1 MKNFIKY
8 IGVVSVCL
16 LLVIMLP
23 VLVLAEGPP
32 NDNFAD
38 AEEIFGVSG
47 TVTGSNEG
55 ADTEV
60 GEPTHGS
67 SPYNFGDSCSVW
79 WKWTSPVN
87 GTATFNINGSSIHYG
102 IILAVYTGSSV
113 SELNYVADAF
123 IQVQPD
129 AVFSVTRGTTYYIT
143 VAGCSFWKE
152 NYDTVI
158 EGDIVL
164 NWNVE
169 MLTPEVYEWP
179 DSATA
184 IIYGD
189 PLSASTL
196 SGGSAS
202 VPGAFEF
209 VDPNYVPPAAGTCSA
224 GVKFVPADQDTY
236 DIVTG
241 GIVTVPVNRAPLTI
255 TAENKSKIY
264 GDPDPVF
271 TASYDGFK
279 LGDTPAAVSGLTF
292 SREPGEDVGE
302 YTITPSGATASNYDI
317 SYASGTL
324 TIEPAPLTI
333 TADDKSK
340 TYGDDDPVFTAS
352 YSGFKRGDTAAVVS
366 GLTFSREAGED
377 VGEYTITP
385 SGATASNYTIT
396 FASGTLTISPAPL
409 TIKADDKSKTYGDD
423 DPAFTVSYSGFKR
436 GETAAVVSGL
446 VISRA
451 EGEDAGQYAIIPS
464 GATASNYTITFESGT
479 LTINPAPLT
488 IKADDKSKVYGDADP
503 AFTVSYS
510 GFKLGDTAAVVSGL
524 TFNREEGENVGQ
536 YAITPSGAT
545 AGNYIITFVDGTLT
559 INPAPL
565 TITADDKSK
574 TYGDD
579 DPALTVSY
587 DGFKRGDTAAVVSGL
602 NISREAGENV
612 GQYAI
617 TPSGATA
624 SNYTITFVDGTLTI
638 NPAPLTITA
647 DDKSKTYGDDDP
659 AFTVSYEGFR
669 RGDTASVVSGLNI
682 SREAGENVGQYAITP
697 SGATAGNY
705 TITFVDGT
713 LTINPAPL
721 TITADDKSKVY
732 GDPDPAF
739 TASYDGF
746 KLGDTAGVVSG
757 LAFSREEGEDVGT
770 YTITPYGATASNYA
784 ITFESGTL
792 TINKATPLVTAWPQA
807 APIIYGDML
816 GSSSLTGGEASVPGS
831 FAFVYPEACPEAGLQ
846 SVAVTF
852 IPEDTHNYN
861 SVSGTVEIAVKYMLS
876 INPDT
881 GGSVSGA
888 GEYLPGEEVQIKAE
902 PAVGYR
908 FVCWMEGGAIIGDD
922 AEMSI
927 TLSDHRILRAV
938 FWEYDTEKTWSQK
951 DIGTTDNKA
960 TVDFHDGKVSM
971 EINSPG
977 EITDG
982 QIDVTL
988 YDADAEKGAPEGMVP
1003 AGIYL
1008 RIERT
1013 DNFAGST
1020 VRLVVKYDPA
1030 ELPEDVEETSLK
1042 LYRFV
1047 PGTGW
1052 VEVSPQGVN
1061 KAEKYIWAELTGFS
1075 TFAVFGEVSPSEDL
1089 PKTEGT
1095 QVYLA
1100 VLAALFAIGGLFAL
1114 LRRKLAKEN

>member
-1 MKNFIKY
+1 VEGTFEFIDPSY
-8 IGVVSVCL
+8 V
-16 LLVIMLP
+16 P
-23 VLVLAEGPP
+23 LA
-32 NDNFAD
+32 A
-38 AEEIFGVSG
+38 
-47 TVTGSNEG
+47 
-55 ADTEV
+55 
-60 GEPTHGS
+60 GS
-67 SPYNFGDSCSVW
+67 S
-79 WKWTSPVN
+79 
-87 GTATFNINGSSIHYG
+87 
-102 IILAVYTGSSV
+102 
-113 SELNYVADAF
+113 
-123 IQVQPD
+123 
-129 AVFSVTRGTTYYIT
+129 
-143 VAGCSFWKE
+143 
-152 NYDTVI
+152 
-158 EGDIVL
+158 
-164 NWNVE
+164 
-169 MLTPEVYEWP
+169 
-179 DSATA
+179 
-184 IIYGD
+184 
-189 PLSASTL
+189 
-196 SGGSAS
+196 
-202 VPGAFEF
+202 F
-209 VDPNYVPPAAGTCSA
+209 V
-224 GVKFVPADQDTY
+224 GVKFVPADQESYETIY
-236 DIVTG
+236 
-241 GIVTVPVNRAPLTI
+241 GIVTVPVDKATLTI
-255 TAENKSKIY
+255 TADDKSKTY
-264 GDPDPVF
+264 GDNDPVF
-271 TASYDGFK
+271 TASYDGLK
-279 LGDTPAAVSGLTF
+279 LGDTPAVVSGLDFSREEGEDVGQYSITPSGATADNYTITFKSGTLTINPAPLTITADDKSKTYGDDDPAFTVSYEGFRRGDTASVVSGLTF
-292 SREPGEDVGE
+292 SREAGEDVGE
-302 YTITPSGATASNYDI
+302 YAITPSGATASNYTI
-317 SYASGTL
+317 TFVSGTL
-324 TIEPAPLTI
+324 TINPAPLTI

-366 GLTFSREAGED
+366 GLNISREA
-377 VGEYTITP
+377 
-385 SGATASNYTIT
+385 
-396 FASGTLTISPAPL
+396 
-409 TIKADDKSKTYGDD
+409 
-423 DPAFTVSYSGFKR
+423 
-436 GETAAVVSGL
+436 
-446 VISRA
+446 
-451 EGEDAGQYAIIPS
+451 
-464 GATASNYTITFESGT
+464 
-479 LTINPAPLT
+479 
-488 IKADDKSKVYGDADP
+488 
-503 AFTVSYS
+503 
-510 GFKLGDTAAVVSGL
+510 
-524 TFNREEGENVGQ
+524 GENVGQ

-545 AGNYIITFVDGTLT
+545 AGNYTITFVDGTLT

-579 DPALTVSY
+579 DPAFTVSY
-587 DGFKRGDTAAVVSGL
+587 EGFRRGDTAAVVSGL

-705 TITFVDGT
+705 TITFVNGT

>member
-1 MKNFIKY
+1 MTGKIKGILI
-8 IGVVSVCL
+8 IGACL
-16 LLVIMLP
+16 LLLAIVP
-23 VLVLAEGPP
+23 ALVLAQSAPH

-38 AEEIFGVSG
+38 AEQIYGKSG
-47 TVTGSNEG
+47 TVDGSNAG
-55 ADTEV
+55 ASIEP
-60 GEPTHGS
+60 GEPIH
-67 SPYNFGDSCSVW
+67 FGYGNRYSVW
-79 WKWTSPVN
+79 YKWTAPVN
-87 GTATFNINGSSIHYG
+87 GTATFSFYGYSIYYG
-102 IILAVYTGSSV
+102 IVMGVYTGNSV
-113 SELNYVADAF
+113 SELNAVTGGL
-123 IQVQPD
+123 VQGNPS
-129 AVFSVTRGTTYYIT
+129 AVFGVSKGTTYYICIS
-143 VAGCSFWKE
+143 GCDYWEIQYGQSIQGSFGL
-152 NYDTVI
+152 T
-158 EGDIVL
+158 
-164 NWNVE
+164 WNVE
-169 MLTPEVYEWP
+169 MLTPEVYAWP
-179 DSATA
+179 TSATA
-184 IIYGD
+184 ITYGD

-202 VPGAFEF
+202 VPGTFEF
-209 VDPNYVPPAAGTCSA
+209 VDPNYVPLAAGNCSA
-224 GVKFVPADQDTY
+224 GVIFVPADQDTY

-241 GIVTVPVNRAPLTI
+241 GTVTVPVNRAPLTI

-524 TFNREEGENVGQ
+524 TFNREEGEDVGQ
-536 YAITPSGAT
+536 YVLTPSGAT
-545 AGNYIITFVDGTLT
+545 ASNYTIAFESGTLT

-565 TITADDKSK
+565 TIKADDKSK
-574 TYGDD
+574 VYGDD
-579 DPALTVSY
+579 DPAFTVSY
-587 DGFKRGDTAAVVSGL
+587 SGFKLDDTAAVVSGL
-602 NISREAGENV
+602 SISRAAGENV

-624 SNYTITFVDGTLTI
+624 SNYTIAFESGTLTI

-647 DDKSKTYGDDDP
+647 GDKSKVYGDDDPVFTTSYSGFKLGDTAAVVSGLVFSREAGEDVGTYAITPHGTTASNYTITFESGTLTIIPAPLTIKADDKSKTYGDPDP
-659 AFTVSYEGFR
+659 EFTASYSGFK
-669 RGDTASVVSGLNI
+669 RGDTA
-682 SREAGENVGQYAITP
+682 A
-697 SGATAGNY
+697 
-705 TITFVDGT
+705 
-713 LTINPAPL
+713 
-721 TITADDKSKVY
+721 
-732 GDPDPAF
+732 
-739 TASYDGF
+739 
-746 KLGDTAGVVSG
+746 VVSG
-757 LAFSREEGEDVGT
+757 LAFSREAGEDVGT
-770 YTITPYGATASNYA
+770 YTITPYGATASNYTF
-784 ITFESGTL
+784 TFESGTL
-792 TINKATPLVTAWPQA
+792 TINKATPVIIAWPQA

-816 GSSSLTGGEASVPGS
+816 GTSTLTGGEASVPGS
-831 FAFVYPEACPEAGLQ
+831 FAFVYPELCPEAGLY
-846 SVAVTF
+846 SATVTF

-861 SVSGTVEIAVKYMLS
+861 SVSGTVEVAVIYMLS
-876 INPDT
+876 INPDA

-888 GEYLPGEEVQIKAE
+888 GAYLPGEEVQIKAE
-902 PAVGYR
+902 PASGYR
-908 FVCWMEGGAIIGDD
+908 FVCWIEDGAIIGDD
-922 AEMSI
+922 AEMSL
-927 TLSDHRILRAV
+927 TLSSHRILRAV
-938 FWEYDTEKTWSQK
+938 FWEYDTEKTQSQK
-951 DIGTTDNKA
+951 DISTTDNKA
-960 TVDFHDGKVSM
+960 SLDFHDGKVSM
-971 EINSPG
+971 EITAPG
-977 EITDG
+977 EITGG

-988 YDADAEKGAPEGMVP
+988 YDADAEKGVPEGMVP

-1030 ELPEDVEETSLK
+1030 ELPEGVDEASLK

-1047 PGTGW
+1047 PGSGW

-1061 KAEKYIWAELTGFS
+1061 TAEKYIWAELTDFS
-1075 TFAVFGEVSPSEDL
+1075 TFAVFGEVPPSEEL
-1089 PKTEGT
+1089 PKTDGT
-1095 QVYLA
+1095 QLYLA
-1100 VLAALFAIGGLFAL
+1100 VLAALFAIGGFFVL
-1114 LRRKLAKEN
+1114 LRRKLAREN

>member
-1 MKNFIKY
+1 MTGKIKGILI
-8 IGVVSVCL
+8 IGACL
-16 LLVIMLP
+16 LLLAIVP
-23 VLVLAEGPP
+23 ALVLAQSAPH

-38 AEEIFGVSG
+38 AEQIYGKSG
-47 TVTGSNEG
+47 TVDGSNAG
-55 ADTEV
+55 ASIEP
-60 GEPTHGS
+60 GEPIH
-67 SPYNFGDSCSVW
+67 FGYGNRYSVW
-79 WKWTSPVN
+79 YKWTAPVN
-87 GTATFNINGSSIHYG
+87 GTATFSFYGYSIYYG
-102 IILAVYTGSSV
+102 IVMGVYTGNSV
-113 SELNYVADAF
+113 SELNAVTGGL
-123 IQVQPD
+123 VQGNPS
-129 AVFSVTRGTTYYIT
+129 AVFGVSKGTTYYICIS
-143 VAGCSFWKE
+143 GCDYWEIQYGQSIQGSFGL
-152 NYDTVI
+152 T
-158 EGDIVL
+158 
-164 NWNVE
+164 WNVE
-169 MLTPEVYEWP
+169 MLTPEVYAWP
-179 DSATA
+179 TSATA
-184 IIYGD
+184 ITYGD

-202 VPGAFEF
+202 VPGTFEF
-209 VDPNYVPPAAGTCSA
+209 VDPNYVPLAAGNCSA
-224 GVKFVPADQDTY
+224 GVIFVPADQDTY

-241 GIVTVPVNRAPLTI
+241 GTVTVPVNRAPLTI

-488 IKADDKSKVYGDADP
+488 IKADDKSKVYGDDDP

-510 GFKLGDTAAVVSGL
+510 GFKLDDTAAVVSGL
-524 TFNREEGENVGQ
+524 
-536 YAITPSGAT
+536 S
-545 AGNYIITFVDGTLT
+545 
-559 INPAPL
+559 
-565 TITADDKSK
+565 
-574 TYGDD
+574 
-579 DPALTVSY
+579 
-587 DGFKRGDTAAVVSGL
+587 
-602 NISREAGENV
+602 ISRAAGENV

-624 SNYTITFVDGTLTI
+624 SNYTIAFESGTLTI

-647 DDKSKTYGDDDP
+647 GDKSKVYGDDDPVFTTSYSGFKLGDTAAVVSGLVFSREAGEDVGTYAITPHGTTASNYTITFESGTLTIIPAPLTIKADDKSKTYGDPDP
-659 AFTVSYEGFR
+659 EFTASYSGFK
-669 RGDTASVVSGLNI
+669 RGDTA
-682 SREAGENVGQYAITP
+682 A
-697 SGATAGNY
+697 
-705 TITFVDGT
+705 
-713 LTINPAPL
+713 
-721 TITADDKSKVY
+721 
-732 GDPDPAF
+732 
-739 TASYDGF
+739 
-746 KLGDTAGVVSG
+746 VVSG
-757 LAFSREEGEDVGT
+757 LAFSREAGEDVGT
-770 YTITPYGATASNYA
+770 YTITPYGATASNYTF
-784 ITFESGTL
+784 TFESGTL
-792 TINKATPLVTAWPQA
+792 TINKATPVIIAWPQA

-816 GSSSLTGGEASVPGS
+816 GTSTLTGGEASVPGS
-831 FAFVYPEACPEAGLQ
+831 FAFVYPELCPEAGLY
-846 SVAVTF
+846 SATVTF

-861 SVSGTVEIAVKYMLS
+861 SVSGTVEVAVIYMLS
-876 INPDT
+876 INPDA

-888 GEYLPGEEVQIKAE
+888 GAYLPGEEVQIKAE
-902 PAVGYR
+902 PASGYR
-908 FVCWMEGGAIIGDD
+908 FVCWIEDGAIIGDD
-922 AEMSI
+922 AEMSL
-927 TLSDHRILRAV
+927 TLSSHRILRAV
-938 FWEYDTEKTWSQK
+938 FWEYDTEKTQSQK
-951 DIGTTDNKA
+951 DISTTDNKA
-960 TVDFHDGKVSM
+960 SLDFHDGKVSM
-971 EINSPG
+971 EITAPG
-977 EITDG
+977 EITGG

-988 YDADAEKGAPEGMVP
+988 YDADAEKGVPEGMVP

-1030 ELPEDVEETSLK
+1030 ELPEGVDEASLK

-1047 PGTGW
+1047 PGSGW

-1061 KAEKYIWAELTGFS
+1061 TAEKYIWAELTDFS
-1075 TFAVFGEVSPSEDL
+1075 TFAVFGEVPPSEEL
-1089 PKTEGT
+1089 PKTDGT
-1095 QVYLA
+1095 QLYLA
-1100 VLAALFAIGGLFAL
+1100 VLAALFAIGGFFVL
-1114 LRRKLAKEN
+1114 LRRKLAREN

>member
-1 MKNFIKY
+1 MTGKIKGILI
-8 IGVVSVCL
+8 IGACL
-16 LLVIMLP
+16 LLLAIVP
-23 VLVLAEGPP
+23 ALVLAQSAPH

-38 AEEIFGVSG
+38 AEQIYGKSG
-47 TVTGSNEG
+47 TVDGSNAG
-55 ADTEV
+55 ASIEP
-60 GEPTHGS
+60 GEPIH
-67 SPYNFGDSCSVW
+67 FGYGNRYSVW
-79 WKWTSPVN
+79 YKWTAPVN
-87 GTATFNINGSSIHYG
+87 GTATFSFYGYSIYYG
-102 IILAVYTGSSV
+102 IVMGVYTGNSV
-113 SELNYVADAF
+113 SELNAVTGGL
-123 IQVQPD
+123 VQGNPS
-129 AVFSVTRGTTYYIT
+129 AVFGVSKGTTYYICIS
-143 VAGCSFWKE
+143 GCDYWEIQYGQSIQGSFGL
-152 NYDTVI
+152 T
-158 EGDIVL
+158 
-164 NWNVE
+164 WNVE
-169 MLTPEVYEWP
+169 MLTPEVYAWP
-179 DSATA
+179 TSATA
-184 IIYGD
+184 ITYGD

-202 VPGAFEF
+202 VPGTFEF
-209 VDPNYVPPAAGTCSA
+209 VDPNYVPLAAGNCSA
-224 GVKFVPADQDTY
+224 GVIFVPADQDTY

-241 GIVTVPVNRAPLTI
+241 GTVTVPVNRAPLTI

-488 IKADDKSKVYGDADP
+488 IKADDKSKVYGDDDP

-510 GFKLGDTAAVVSGL
+510 GFKLDDTAAVVSGL
-524 TFNREEGENVGQ
+524 
-536 YAITPSGAT
+536 S
-545 AGNYIITFVDGTLT
+545 
-559 INPAPL
+559 
-565 TITADDKSK
+565 
-574 TYGDD
+574 
-579 DPALTVSY
+579 
-587 DGFKRGDTAAVVSGL
+587 
-602 NISREAGENV
+602 ISRAAGENV

-624 SNYTITFVDGTLTI
+624 SNYTIAFESGTLTI

-647 DDKSKTYGDDDP
+647 GDKSTVYGDDDPVFTTSYSGFKLGDTAAVVSGLVFSREAGEDVGTYAITPHGTTASNYTITFESGTLTIIPAPLTIKADDKSKTYGDPDP
-659 AFTVSYEGFR
+659 EFTASYSGFK
-669 RGDTASVVSGLNI
+669 RGDTA
-682 SREAGENVGQYAITP
+682 A
-697 SGATAGNY
+697 
-705 TITFVDGT
+705 
-713 LTINPAPL
+713 
-721 TITADDKSKVY
+721 
-732 GDPDPAF
+732 
-739 TASYDGF
+739 
-746 KLGDTAGVVSG
+746 VVSG
-757 LAFSREEGEDVGT
+757 LAFSREAGEDVGT
-770 YTITPYGATASNYA
+770 YTITPYGATASNYTF
-784 ITFESGTL
+784 TFESGTL
-792 TINKATPLVTAWPQA
+792 TINKATPVIIAWPQA

-816 GSSSLTGGEASVPGS
+816 GTSTLTGGEASVPGS
-831 FAFVYPEACPEAGLQ
+831 FAFVYPELCPEAGLY
-846 SVAVTF
+846 SATVTF

-861 SVSGTVEIAVKYMLS
+861 SVSGTVEVAVIYMLS
-876 INPDT
+876 INPDA

-888 GEYLPGEEVQIKAE
+888 GAYLPGEEVQIKAE
-902 PAVGYR
+902 PASGYR
-908 FVCWMEGGAIIGDD
+908 FVCWIEDGAIIGDD
-922 AEMSI
+922 AEMSL
-927 TLSDHRILRAV
+927 TLSSHRILRAV
-938 FWEYDTEKTWSQK
+938 FWEYDTEKTQSQK
-951 DIGTTDNKA
+951 DISTTDNKA
-960 TVDFHDGKVSM
+960 SLDFHDGKVSM
-971 EINSPG
+971 EITAPG
-977 EITDG
+977 EITGG

-988 YDADAEKGAPEGMVP
+988 YDADAEKGVPEGMVP

-1030 ELPEDVEETSLK
+1030 ELPEGVDEASLK

-1047 PGTGW
+1047 PGSGW

-1061 KAEKYIWAELTGFS
+1061 TAEKYIWAELTDFS
-1075 TFAVFGEVSPSEDL
+1075 TFAVFGEVPPSEEL
-1089 PKTEGT
+1089 PKTDGT
-1095 QVYLA
+1095 QLYLA
-1100 VLAALFAIGGLFAL
+1100 VLAALFAIGGFFVL
-1114 LRRKLAKEN
+1114 LRRKLAREN

>member
-1 MKNFIKY
+1 MTGTTKRILI
-8 IGVVSVCL
+8 IGASL
-16 LLVIMLP
+16 LLLGIVP
-23 VLVLAEGPP
+23 ALVLAQGSPH
-32 NDNFAD
+32 NDYFAN
-38 AEEIFGVSG
+38 AEEIFGRSG
-47 TVTGSNEG
+47 NVGGSNAG
-55 ADTEV
+55 AGIEP
-60 GEPTHGS
+60 GEPTH
-67 SPYNFGDSCSVW
+67 FGYGNRYSVW
-79 WKWTSPVN
+79 YKWTAPVN
-87 GTATFNINGSSIHYG
+87 GTATFTFDSSSSSIYYG
-102 IILAVYTGSSV
+102 IVLGVYTGSSV
-113 SELNYVADAF
+113 SELNAVAGGL
-123 IQVQPD
+123 VQSNSS
-129 AVFSVTRGTTYYIT
+129 AVFGVAKGTTYYIC
-143 VAGCSFWKE
+143 VSGCDYWETQYGQNLQGNF
-152 NYDTVI
+152 
-158 EGDIVL
+158 VL

-255 TAENKSKIY
+255 TA
-264 GDPDPVF
+264 
-271 TASYDGFK
+271 
-279 LGDTPAAVSGLTF
+279 
-292 SREPGEDVGE
+292 
-302 YTITPSGATASNYDI
+302 
-317 SYASGTL
+317 
-324 TIEPAPLTI
+324 
-333 TADDKSK
+333 
-340 TYGDDDPVFTAS
+340 
-352 YSGFKRGDTAAVVS
+352 
-366 GLTFSREAGED
+366 
-377 VGEYTITP
+377 
-385 SGATASNYTIT
+385 
-396 FASGTLTISPAPL
+396 
-409 TIKADDKSKTYGDD
+409 
-423 DPAFTVSYSGFKR
+423 
-436 GETAAVVSGL
+436 
-446 VISRA
+446 
-451 EGEDAGQYAIIPS
+451 
-464 GATASNYTITFESGT
+464 
-479 LTINPAPLT
+479 
-488 IKADDKSKVYGDADP
+488 
-503 AFTVSYS
+503 
-510 GFKLGDTAAVVSGL
+510 
-524 TFNREEGENVGQ
+524 
-536 YAITPSGAT
+536 
-545 AGNYIITFVDGTLT
+545 
-559 INPAPL
+559 
-565 TITADDKSK
+565 
-574 TYGDD
+574 
-579 DPALTVSY
+579 
-587 DGFKRGDTAAVVSGL
+587 
-602 NISREAGENV
+602 
-612 GQYAI
+612 
-617 TPSGATA
+617 
-624 SNYTITFVDGTLTI
+624 
-638 NPAPLTITA
+638 

-705 TITFVDGT
+705 TITFVNGT

>member
-1 MKNFIKY
+1 MTGKIKGILI
-8 IGVVSVCL
+8 IGACL
-16 LLVIMLP
+16 LLLAIVP
-23 VLVLAEGPP
+23 ALVLAQSAPH
-32 NDNFAD
+32 NDTFAD
-38 AEEIFGVSG
+38 AEQIYGKSG
-47 TVTGSNEG
+47 TVDGSNAG
-55 ADTEV
+55 ASIEP
-60 GEPTHGS
+60 GEPIH
-67 SPYNFGDSCSVW
+67 FGYGNRYSVW
-79 WKWTSPVN
+79 YKWTAPVN
-87 GTATFNINGSSIHYG
+87 GTATFSFYGYSIYYG
-102 IILAVYTGSSV
+102 IVMGVYTGNSV
-113 SELNYVADAF
+113 SELNAVTGGL
-123 IQVQPD
+123 VQGNPS
-129 AVFSVTRGTTYYIT
+129 AVFGVSKGTTYYICIS
-143 VAGCSFWKE
+143 GCDYWEIQYGQSIQGSFGL
-152 NYDTVI
+152 T
-158 EGDIVL
+158 
-164 NWNVE
+164 WNVE
-169 MLTPEVYEWP
+169 MLTPEVYAWP
-179 DSATA
+179 TSATA
-184 IIYGD
+184 ITYGD

-202 VPGAFEF
+202 VPGTFEF
-209 VDPNYVPPAAGTCSA
+209 VDPNYVPLAAGNCSA
-224 GVKFVPADQDTY
+224 GVIFVPADQDTY

-241 GIVTVPVNRAPLTI
+241 GTVTVPVNRAPLTI

-488 IKADDKSKVYGDADP
+488 IKADDKSKVYGDDDP

-510 GFKLGDTAAVVSGL
+510 GFKLDDTAAVVSGL
-524 TFNREEGENVGQ
+524 
-536 YAITPSGAT
+536 S
-545 AGNYIITFVDGTLT
+545 
-559 INPAPL
+559 
-565 TITADDKSK
+565 
-574 TYGDD
+574 
-579 DPALTVSY
+579 
-587 DGFKRGDTAAVVSGL
+587 
-602 NISREAGENV
+602 ISRAAGENV

-624 SNYTITFVDGTLTI
+624 SNYTIAFESGTLTI

-647 DDKSKTYGDDDP
+647 GDKSKVYGDDDPVFTTSYSGFKLGDTAAVVSGLVFSREAGEDVGTYAITPHGTTASNYTITFESGTLTIIPAPLTIKADDKSKTYGDPDP
-659 AFTVSYEGFR
+659 EFTASYSGFK
-669 RGDTASVVSGLNI
+669 RGDTA
-682 SREAGENVGQYAITP
+682 A
-697 SGATAGNY
+697 
-705 TITFVDGT
+705 
-713 LTINPAPL
+713 
-721 TITADDKSKVY
+721 
-732 GDPDPAF
+732 
-739 TASYDGF
+739 
-746 KLGDTAGVVSG
+746 VVSG
-757 LAFSREEGEDVGT
+757 LAFSREAGEDVGT
-770 YTITPYGATASNYA
+770 YTITPYGATASNYTF
-784 ITFESGTL
+784 TFESGTL
-792 TINKATPLVTAWPQA
+792 TINKATPVIIAWPQA

-816 GSSSLTGGEASVPGS
+816 GTSTLTGGEASVPGS
-831 FAFVYPEACPEAGLQ
+831 FAFVYPELCPEAGLY
-846 SVAVTF
+846 SATVTF

-861 SVSGTVEIAVKYMLS
+861 SVSGTVEVAVIYMLS
-876 INPDT
+876 INPDA

-888 GEYLPGEEVQIKAE
+888 GAYLPGEEVQIKAE
-902 PAVGYR
+902 PASGYR
-908 FVCWMEGGAIIGDD
+908 FVCWIEDGAIIGDD
-922 AEMSI
+922 AEMSL
-927 TLSDHRILRAV
+927 TLSSHRILRAV
-938 FWEYDTEKTWSQK
+938 FWEYDTEKTQSQK
-951 DIGTTDNKA
+951 DISTTDNKA
-960 TVDFHDGKVSM
+960 SLDFHDGKVSM
-971 EINSPG
+971 EITAPG
-977 EITDG
+977 EITGG

-988 YDADAEKGAPEGMVP
+988 YDADAEKGVPEGMVP

-1030 ELPEDVEETSLK
+1030 ELPEGVDEASLK

-1047 PGTGW
+1047 PGSGW

-1061 KAEKYIWAELTGFS
+1061 TAEKYIWAELTDFS
-1075 TFAVFGEVSPSEDL
+1075 TFAVFGEVPPSEEL
-1089 PKTEGT
+1089 PKTDGT
-1095 QVYLA
+1095 QLYLA
-1100 VLAALFAIGGLFAL
+1100 VLAALFAIGGFFVL
-1114 LRRKLAKEN
+1114 LRRKLAREN

>member
-38 AEEIFGVSG
+38 AEEISGRSG
-47 TVTGSNEG
+47 TVTGSNAG

-67 SPYNFGDSCSVW
+67 YGDKYTVW

-102 IILAVYTGSSV
+102 VILAVYTGSSV
-113 SELNYVADAF
+113 SELNYVADAL
-123 IQVQPD
+123 IQIQPN
-129 AVFSVTRGTTYYIT
+129 AEFSVTRGTTYYIT
-143 VAGCSFWKE
+143 VAGCSFWE
-152 NYDTVI
+152 ETYGTIVY
-158 EGDIVL
+158 GDIVL

-366 GLTFSREAGED
+366 GL
-377 VGEYTITP
+377 
-385 SGATASNYTIT
+385 
-396 FASGTLTISPAPL
+396 
-409 TIKADDKSKTYGDD
+409 
-423 DPAFTVSYSGFKR
+423 
-436 GETAAVVSGL
+436 

-524 TFNREEGENVGQ
+524 TFNREEGEDVGQ
-536 YAITPSGAT
+536 YVLTPSGAT
-545 AGNYIITFVDGTLT
+545 ADNYTITFVSGTLT

-574 TYGDD
+574 TYGDE
-579 DPALTVSY
+579 DPAFTVSY
-587 DGFKRGDTAAVVSGL
+587 EGFRRGDTASVVSGL
-602 NISREAGENV
+602 TFSREAGEDV
-612 GQYAI
+612 GEYAI

-705 TITFVDGT
+705 TITFVNGT